1 MHVFRNCRLMETE
14 QTLRRECS
22 SHRGEIFPNGW
33 PGYVLN
39 SRPLSERTKP
49 PGRIPFQPRDIWF
62 PSKIVTRDDA
72 KCSYVT
78 MMFLTRCSQPRTNH
92 RSIVPFFF
100 LCLSRILRITRIL
113 LSTHRRP
120 AIVKIFDQLVQFF
133 LALAPSSLYSWNLY
147 HDFCSGSIQSRK
159 PECVEFDFLFRV
171 SVFGQS
177 WPLRRPEFL
186 AFVTVTRPRFASPRP
201 INRWCARYKI
211 PDSSSLVVF
220 NLTSSAKHHK
230 RAARKI
236 PIPRWRGKPTATP
249 TIASSM
255 FPHAIVSQPWLSY
268 RVDDSLE
275 FEWNSLENVDIP
287 FEVNVAKPLEES
299 RKLFR

>member
-1 MHVFRNCRLMETE
+1 MQSTRT
-14 QTLRRECS
+14 
-22 SHRGEIFPNGW
+22 W
-33 PGYVLN
+33 P
-39 SRPLSERTKP
+39 
-49 PGRIPFQPRDIWF
+49 W
-62 PSKIVTRDDA
+62 
-72 KCSYVT
+72 CSYSLLPASNKSP
-78 MMFLTRCSQPRTNH
+78 FD
-92 RSIVPFFF
+92 RSIFFF
-100 LCLSRILRITRIL
+100 PMCFSRILRITRIL

-120 AIVKIFDQLVQFF
+120 AIVKVFDLLVQSF

-147 HDFCSGSIQSRK
+147 HDFCSGSIQSRR
-159 PECVEFDFLFRV
+159 PECVEFDFLLRV

-177 WPLRRPEFL
+177 SPMRRPEFL

-211 PDSSSLVVF
+211 PDSSSLIVF
-220 NLTSSAKHHK
+220 NLTSRAKHHK

-275 FEWNSLENVDIP
+275 FEWNSLENVDVP
-287 FEVNVAKPLEES
+287 FEVNVVKPLEES